1 MHHCNRQLKKEKKSI
16 HSSLR
21 SVLAMY
27 FYLSI
32 EHKVLC
38 TTLWIFLN
46 YNGIFVTA
54 VLARNLLYKVQQLV
68 MKY

>member
-1 MHHCNRQLKKEKKSI
+1 MQHCYCQLKKEKNI

-21 SVLAMY
+21 SLL

-38 TTLWIFLN
+38 TTLYIFN
-46 YNGIFVTA
+46 YNDIFVTA
-54 VLARNLLYKVQQLV
+54 V
-68 MKY
+68 